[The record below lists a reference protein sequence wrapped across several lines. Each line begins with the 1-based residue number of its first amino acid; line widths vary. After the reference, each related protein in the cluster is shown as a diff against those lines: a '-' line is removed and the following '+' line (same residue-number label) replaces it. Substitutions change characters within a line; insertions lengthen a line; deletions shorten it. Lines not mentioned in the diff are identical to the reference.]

1 MVKPILMWV
10 FFFRVGFL
18 GVALAGWVGYQLL
31 RKKRSW
37 QQIQGD
43 AFMALFFIAVW
54 GFIYYLIIS

>member
-1 MVKPILMWV
+1 MWV

-18 GVALAGWVGYQLL
+18 GVALAGWVGYQLM

-37 QQIQGD
+37 QHIQGD
-43 AFMALFFIAVW
+43 AFMALVFIAVW